1 MHNKQTVH
9 FKDPMHFC
17 LIVVNKSLRLAWIYV
32 NICNFVKYFDP
43 PTLQFRHLGS
53 NAFGSFVI
61 TYKTHYK
68 HCKKTH

>member
-1 MHNKQTVH
+1 
-9 FKDPMHFC
+9 MHFC

-43 PTLQFRHLGS
+43 PTLQCRHLGS

-61 TYKTHYK
+61 TYKTYY
-68 HCKKTH
+68 